1 MFSHG
6 GAKPRIWRFRHNRM
20 SCPDERTGPRP
31 LALHMATAA
40 AVWGGAAAAAAA
52 GPASAFLWHRDL
64 AGESGR
70 FAVAPEAAGQAAL
83 RRLTDFEA
91 AIARYRAHPFRR
103 AVATTPVRARRGAA
117 RLLSYGDG
125 ERTALV
131 VPSLINRHYVCD
143 LEGRRSFAQWL
154 AARGW
159 RVLLVDWG
167 HPGERERSF
176 DCTAYVANVLEPF
189 AREAAR
195 LSQHPPVVIGYC
207 MGGLLALATVLR
219 ACTPLAGL
227 ALLAVPWDFHGAD
240 DPEARRLAFAGSA
253 FAEMLA
259 GSGDMPVDALQTCFY
274 ALDPMLTPRKFLA
287 FGALEPGS
295 EAERAFVELED
306 WVNDGVPL
314 AAPVARECFA
324 GWYGRNEPARGAWRI
339 GGEAVRPEAAT
350 LPTYVVVPAED
361 RIVPPASAL
370 ALARALPNTVLRRP
384 RLGHIGLMASKTAAR
399 RVWRPLLAWMNGLP

>member
-1 MFSHG
+1 MTLPG
-6 GAKPRIWRFRHNRM
+6 N
-20 SCPDERTGPRP
+20 RTGPRP

-64 AGESGR
+64 ADELAR
-70 FAVAPEAAGQAAL
+70 HTVDPEAVREAAL
-83 RRLTDFEA
+83 QRLLDFEA
-91 AIARYRAHPFRR
+91 AIARYCAHPFRR
-103 AVATTPVRARRGAA
+103 GARTEPVLARRGAA
-117 RLLSYGDG
+117 RLISYGEG
-125 ERTALV
+125 ERTALI
-131 VPSLINRHYVCD
+131 VPSLVNRYHVCD
-143 LEGRRSFAQWL
+143 LAGRRSFARWL

-167 HPGERERSF
+167 QPGERERRF
-176 DCTAYVANVLEPF
+176 DCSDYIRDVLEPF

-195 LSQHPPVVIGYC
+195 VSQRPPVVIGYC
-207 MGGLLALATVLR
+207 MGGLLALAMVLR
-219 ACTPLAGL
+219 ARTAFSRL
-227 ALLAVPWDFHGAD
+227 ALLAVPWDFHGGGSAQ
-240 DPEARRLAFAGSA
+240 ARRLAFAGST
-253 FAEMLA
+253 FADLLAESGEM
-259 GSGDMPVDALQTCFY
+259 SVDALQTCFY

-324 GWYGRNEPARGAWRI
+324 GWYGRNDPMRGQWRV
-339 GGEAVRPEAAT
+339 GGEPVRPEAAT
-350 LPTYVVVPAED
+350 LPAWVVVPAGD

-370 ALARALPNTVLRRP
+370 ALARALPNATVRRP

-399 RVWRPLLAWMNGLP
+399 RVWRPLLAWMNDLP

>member
-1 MFSHG
+1 
-6 GAKPRIWRFRHNRM
+6 
-20 SCPDERTGPRP
+20 
-31 LALHMATAA
+31 MATAA

-52 GPASAFLWHRDL
+52 GPASAFLRHRDL
-64 AGESGR
+64 AGE
-70 FAVAPEAAGQAAL
+70 FAGLTVAPEAVGKAAL
-83 RRLTDFEA
+83 QRLLDFEA
-91 AIARYRAHPFRR
+91 AVGRYRAHPFRR
-103 AVATTPVRARRGAA
+103 PAGTEPVLALRGAA
-117 RLLSYGDG
+117 RLLSYGEG

-131 VPSLINRHYVCD
+131 VPSLVNRYHVCD
-143 LEGRRSFAQWL
+143 LEGRRSFARWL

-167 HPGERERSF
+167 SPGERERGF
-176 DCTAYVANVLEPF
+176 DCTGYIANILEPF
-189 AREAAR
+189 ARKAAQ
-195 LSQHPPVVIGYC
+195 LSSRPPIVIGYC

-219 ACTPLAGL
+219 ECAPFAGL
-227 ALLAVPWDFHGAD
+227 ALLAVPWDFHGGD
-240 DPEARRLAFAGSA
+240 GPEARRLAFAGSA

-259 GSGDMPVDALQTCFY
+259 GVGEMPVDAIQTCFY

-324 GWYGRNEPARGAWRI
+324 GWYGRNEPARGEWRV
-339 GGEAVRPEAAT
+339 GGAPVRPEAAA
-350 LPTYVVVPAED
+350 LPAFVVVPAGD

-370 ALARALPNTVLRRP
+370 ALARALPNAVLRRP
-384 RLGHIGLMASKTAAR
+384 HLGHIGLMASQTAAR

>member
-1 MFSHG
+1 
-6 GAKPRIWRFRHNRM
+6 
-20 SCPDERTGPRP
+20 
-31 LALHMATAA
+31 MATAA

-64 AGESGR
+64 AGEAAGL
-70 FAVAPEAAGQAAL
+70 AVAPEAVGQAAL

-91 AIARYRAHPFRR
+91 AIARYCAHPFRR
-103 AVATTPVRARRGAA
+103 ASGTETIVARSGAA
-117 RLLSYGDG
+117 RLISYGEG

-131 VPSLINRHYVCD
+131 VPSLVNRYHVCD
-143 LEGRRSFAQWL
+143 LSGRRSFARWL

-167 HPGERERSF
+167 SPGERERGF
-176 DCTAYVANVLEPF
+176 DCTGYIRNVLEPF
-189 AREAAR
+189 ACEAAR
-195 LSQHPPVVIGYC
+195 LSERPPVVIGYC

-219 ACTPLAGL
+219 ASLSFAGL
-227 ALLAVPWDFHGAD
+227 ALLAAPWDFHGGGG
-240 DPEARRLAFAGSA
+240 PEARRLAFAGTA
-253 FAEMLA
+253 FADMLA
-259 GSGDMPVDALQTCFY
+259 GSGEMPVDALQTCFY

-306 WVNDGVPL
+306 WVNDGVAL
-314 AAPVARECFA
+314 AAPVARECFT
-324 GWYGRNEPARGAWRI
+324 GWYGRNEPARGEWRI
-339 GGEAVRPEAAT
+339 DGEPVRPEAAA
-350 LPTYVVVPAED
+350 LPAWVVVPAGD

-370 ALARALPNTVLRRP
+370 ALARALPNATVRRP
-384 RLGHIGLMASKTAAR
+384 RLGHIGLMASKTAPR

>member
-1 MFSHG
+1 MTLPG
-6 GAKPRIWRFRHNRM
+6 GRI
-20 SCPDERTGPRP
+20 GPRP

-64 AGESGR
+64 ADEIAR
-70 FAVAPEAAGQAAL
+70 HAVVPEAVGEAAL
-83 RRLTDFEA
+83 QRLLDFEA
-91 AIARYRAHPFRR
+91 AIARYCTHPFRR
-103 AVATTPVRARRGAA
+103 GVEMEPVLARREEA
-117 RLLSYGDG
+117 RLISYGEG
-125 ERTALV
+125 ERTALI
-131 VPSLINRHYVCD
+131 VPSLVNRYHVCD
-143 LEGRRSFAQWL
+143 LTGRRSFARWL

-159 RVLLVDWG
+159 RVLLVDWRR
-167 HPGERERSF
+167 PGDRERRF
-176 DCTAYVANVLEPF
+176 DCTDYIRFVLEPF

-195 LSQHPPVVIGYC
+195 VSQQPPVVIGYC
-207 MGGLLALATVLR
+207 MGGLLALAMVLR
-219 ACTPLAGL
+219 ARMAFSGL
-227 ALLAVPWDFHGAD
+227 ALLAVPWDFHSGGGS
-240 DPEARRLAFAGSA
+240 EARRLAFAGSA
-253 FAEMLA
+253 FADLLA
-259 GSGDMPVDALQTCFY
+259 ESGEMPVDALQTCFY

-324 GWYGRNEPARGAWRI
+324 GWYGRNDPMRGQWRI
-339 GGEAVRPEAAT
+339 GGEPVRPEAAT
-350 LPTYVVVPAED
+350 LPAWVVVPAGD

-370 ALARALPNTVLRRP
+370 ALARALPTATVRRP